1 MELMIDLEDEM
12 VATQRE
18 NERLQH
24 ELDELRSKNYSL
36 EARAQVA
43 ENALSGRKGTTVID
57 EIDMHRYSPQALA
70 ELFAT
75 IYGDRIDFT
84 DRGIKTLGD
93 CNTRPDVLWNA
104 LYDLC
109 TIAYE
114 LHTNHGE
121 ADIAKA
127 SNSKSEF
134 EYSRGAGMMTRKDPK
149 LIEQYRDSYR
159 GREIDVESHI
169 KKGNK
174 ESSDQFI
181 RIYFGYDG
189 ESQKIIIS
197 SVGQHLDTYS
207 TKFMR

>member
-1 MELMIDLEDEM
+1 MMYQKADKRLLAEDIPKN
-12 VATQRE
+12 TIT
-18 NERLQH
+18 NKNKL
-24 ELDELRSKNYSL
+24 LKGNYS
-36 EARAQVA
+36 
-43 ENALSGRKGTTVID
+43 
-57 EIDMHRYSPQALA
+57 Y
-70 ELFAT
+70 
-75 IYGDRIDFT
+75 
-84 DRGIKTLGD
+84 
-93 CNTRPDVLWNA
+93 WNA

-109 TIAYE
+109 AIAYE

-127 SNSKSEF
+127 FNSKSEF

-149 LIEQYRDSYR
+149 LIEQYKDTYR

-169 KKGNK
+169 KKGTK

-181 RIYFGYDG
+181 RIYFGFDG

-197 SVGQHLDTYS
+197 SVGQHLNTYS